1 MSEFL
6 RGSSVVFLE
15 SGEVFI
21 GMRSRPKNPTER
33 SVLDDVKL
41 WRGEHRGVIL
51 L

>member
-6 RGSSVVFLE
+6 RGSSIAFLE

-21 GMRSRPKNPTER
+21 GMRSGPKNLTKR
-33 SVLDDVKL
+33 GVLDNVKL
-41 WRGEHRGVIL
+41 QRREYRRVIL

>member
-6 RGSSVVFLE
+6 RGSSIAFLE

-21 GMRSRPKNPTER
+21 SMRSRPKNLTER
-33 SVLDDVKL
+33 GVLDNVKL
-41 WRGEHRGVIL
+41 QRREYRRVIL

>member
-1 MSEFL
+1 MSKFL
-6 RGSSVVFLE
+6 RGSGVAFLE

-21 GMRSRPKNPTER
+21 GVRSRPKNLTER

-41 WRGEHRGVIL
+41 WRGECRGVIL

>member
-6 RGSSVVFLE
+6 RGSDVAFLE

-21 GMRSRPKNPTER
+21 GTRSGSKNLTER
-33 SVLDDVKL
+33 GVLDNVKL
-41 WRGEHRGVIL
+41 WRRECRRVIL